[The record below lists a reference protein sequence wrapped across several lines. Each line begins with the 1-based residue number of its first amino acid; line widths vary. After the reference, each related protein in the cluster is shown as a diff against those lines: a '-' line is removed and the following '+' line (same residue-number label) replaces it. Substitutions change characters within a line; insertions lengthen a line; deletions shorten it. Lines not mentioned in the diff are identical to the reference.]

1 MKNILKSLNIIF
13 STKEKLKILYLSI
26 LSICSSSIDVLS
38 IGLLIPLLSS
48 ILNYDNTLLYI
59 DFANKFFNDIN
70 TENFPKLI
78 LIFFFFLIVLKN
90 LFQVFF
96 SYILTKFLIAI
107 NQSIQGKLYS
117 NYINKE
123 FSKLANIHTSDIFKD
138 IDYETGVFTNG
149 LLSPL
154 LVMAANIILF
164 ISFAIFLLLYNFEVS
179 IIIGITIMLLA
190 LIFKFFLF
198 KKIKKWGYE
207 RQTLQKNYVKILKET
222 FDIIREIKLLRI
234 HKYFIKSFKENLLGL
249 KSNTIKKSFVTSLTR
264 PIIEVIFLSLFILII
279 FIEINNSENI
289 IMSLGVYTAAAFRL
303 LPSLSNLLR
312 SYQKTE
318 NSLSCLKTIEDA
330 IFQYDNFKNSKSI
343 DAKISFNNSVKLKN
357 IDIKH
362 IESNELILDDISL
375 DISFGKKIGIMGD
388 SGSGKTTL
396 LNNIIGFMKPYSGQI
411 LVDDIALENDNLIES
426 WQKLISYVP
435 QNVVLF
441 DKSLLENITLS
452 FDKKL
457 NETEIQKYENAI
469 SFAQLKLLHER
480 LNKSGRTVGEM
491 GSKISRGEAQRIGI
505 ARAIYMDCKILI
517 LDESTNFLDEKT
529 EEDFLDIIKN
539 QMKNIT
545 VLFASHKRKSLQ
557 LCDDIYKIKNK
568 KIERIK

>member
-78 LIFFFFLIVLKN
+78 LIIFFFLIVLKN